1 MGLSIV
7 VQCRPVFNWFV
18 VKDCCV
24 VGSSTIVQCRPVFN
38 GVVVR
43 YSSGVYTSVQVSRC
57 AMVDRYSKGRYSV
70 WSTKYNKGA
79 MACTSNRCT
88 VPSHG
93 VWYKYGPVFN

>member
-24 VGSSTIVQCRPVFN
+24 VGSSMIVQCRPVFN

-43 YSSGVYTSVQVSRC
+43 YSSGVYTSVQVS
-57 AMVDRYSKGRYSV
+57 
-70 WSTKYNKGA
+70 
-79 MACTSNRCT
+79 
-88 VPSHG
+88 
-93 VWYKYGPVFN
+93 